1 MNNPKDRSRP
11 LWRYV
16 FLVFL
21 VLAAIGIGTSVLVFS
36 SWSQLESA
44 TPDEATISFETA
56 MALIKDKREYLTISE
71 SGKVDVQRGF
81 EKQYPSKL
89 AALNLLAYEPG
100 ASRLVRVRFPFWF
113 VKLKTTSDINLGTM
127 VSLLSK
133 DWEHLDLKVTE
144 NDLMHRGP
152 GLVLD
157 HTRSD
162 GGRIVLWSE

>member
-1 MNNPKDRSRP
+1 M
-11 LWRYV
+11 
-16 FLVFL
+16 
-21 VLAAIGIGTSVLVFS
+21 VLFS

-44 TPDEATISFETA
+44 TAEEAAISFDAEI
-56 MALIKDKREYLTISE
+56 ALIEDKREYLTISE
-71 SGKVDVQRGF
+71 LGKVDVQREL
-81 EKQYPSKL
+81 EKQNPCKL

-113 VKLKTTSDINLGTM
+113 VRVKTTDHLNLGTL

-133 DWEHLDLKVTE
+133 DWEHLDLNVTE
-144 NDLMHRGP
+144 GDLMHRGP

-162 GGRIVLWSE
+162 GGRIILWSE